1 MKYSI
6 PVIAAALL
14 LLASCGNE
22 PKDPAEYADS
32 TNEVKNDMKPVESDT
47 QKETSEFLV
56 KAADGG
62 FAEVAAARVGEE
74 KASDP
79 AVKELASK
87 IIADHTAV
95 NNELVALAAKLNITV
110 PQAPSEERQKK
121 VADLS
126 GKTTKDFDKSFVDAM
141 VDDHKKTISLFKDA
155 SEDEDINVD
164 VKTFI
169 NATLPKLDSH
179 LAAAEALQKK
189 IK

>member
-1 MKYSI
+1 MKYTFLFT
-6 PVIAAALL
+6 AGLL
-14 LLASCGNE
+14 FLASCGNQ
-22 PKDPAEYADS
+22 PDDPVKYADS
-32 TNEVKNDMKPVESDT
+32 ANEVKNDMQPVESDT

-62 FAEVAAARVGEE
+62 FSEVAAARVGEE
-74 KASDP
+74 KATDP

-87 IIADHTAV
+87 IVADHTAV
-95 NNELVALAAKLNITV
+95 NNELVAIAGKLNITV
-110 PQAPSEERQKK
+110 PQAPSQEHQEK
-121 VADLS
+121 VAELS
-126 GKTTKDFDKSFVDAM
+126 GKNAKEFDKSFVDAM
-141 VDDHKKTISLFKDA
+141 VEDHKKTISLFKDA